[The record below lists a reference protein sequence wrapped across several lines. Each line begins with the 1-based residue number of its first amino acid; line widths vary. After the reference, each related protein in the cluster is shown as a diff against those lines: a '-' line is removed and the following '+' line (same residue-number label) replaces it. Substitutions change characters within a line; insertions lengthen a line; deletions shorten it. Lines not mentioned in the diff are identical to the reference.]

1 MSTQRAAAR
10 VPTFP
15 TLQGR
20 SLLGEQIT
28 LPSGLPAERTLALVA
43 FQRWQQPVVDGWISR
58 AVAAGVPATP
68 RGAPT
73 PMPVAVV
80 EIPVLSVGW
89 KPARRFIEN
98 GMVAA
103 SREPD
108 VLART
113 IPVYTDVTAFRRALD
128 IPTTQEVHALVVDRR
143 GAVLA
148 RAQGEPDA
156 ATLAVIAAGLWGGA
170 GPRREKSPPWRAGRG
185 SSVHRLGLEPR
196 TH

>member
-10 VPTFP
+10 LPTFP
-15 TLQGR
+15 ALEGR
-20 SLLGEQIT
+20 SLLGEPIA
-28 LPSGLPAERTLALVA
+28 LPGGLPAERTLVLVA
-43 FQRWQQPVVDGWISR
+43 FQRWQQPIVDGWIAR
-58 AVAAGVPATP
+58 AVAAGVPLTP

-80 EIPVLSVGW
+80 EIPVLSLGW

-98 GMVAA
+98 GMVAS
-103 SREPD
+103 SRDPD

-113 IPVYTDVTAFRRALD
+113 IPVYTDVTAFRRALG
-128 IPTTQEVHALVVDRR
+128 IATTEEVHALVVDRR

-156 ATLAVIAAGLWGGA
+156 ATLAAVAAGLWGGA
-170 GPRREKSPPWRAGRG
+170 WPRREKSP
-185 SSVHRLGLEPR
+185 S
-196 TH
+196 